1 VSRVLWWLVIGLAA
15 WWLVQRLRGE
25 PSGRSSGPAQPPVPA
40 APATMVRCAHCGL
53 HLPQTE
59 AVLDD
64 AGRSYCSTAHRAAG
78 PG

>member
-1 VSRVLWWLVIGLAA
+1 
-15 WWLVQRLRGE
+15 
-25 PSGRSSGPAQPPVPA
+25 VPA
-40 APATMVRCAHCGL
+40 AMVRCAHCGL

-59 AVLDD
+59 AVPDD